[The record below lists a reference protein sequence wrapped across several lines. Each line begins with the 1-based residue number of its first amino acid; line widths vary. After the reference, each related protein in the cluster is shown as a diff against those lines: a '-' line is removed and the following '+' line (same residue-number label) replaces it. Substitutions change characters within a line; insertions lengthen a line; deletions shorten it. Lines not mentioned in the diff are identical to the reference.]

1 MVSSDLPEIPKY
13 ISNFIKDKH
22 RFNEDCKTKDNLADI
37 FLDALS
43 YGYPNEAISKYI
55 SKNSDTFAKAWLIG
69 YKIKGE
75 DR

>member
-1 MVSSDLPEIPKY
+1 MGNHDLPEVPKY

-22 RFNEDCKTKDNLADI
+22 RFNEDCKAKDNLADI
-37 FLDALS
+37 LLDALS

-75 DR
+75 DK

>member
-13 ISNFIKDKH
+13 ISDFIKDKH
-22 RFNEDCKTKDNLADI
+22 RFNEDFKIKDSLANI

-75 DR
+75 DK